1 MHFWLRKPQKMA
13 ERKSK
18 ADLEK
23 DKEYAK
29 LLFTKDRLTQK
40 EIAIKTGISERTI
53 GVWVKDG
60 GWEKLL
66 KNFLLTREEQ
76 MSNLLDELAE
86 INAYVKTL
94 PEGKRFADSKLG
106 DVRRKLVKDIKEL
119 ETKAALPE
127 IIAALKILLEF
138 VRKMDLKDAQLLS
151 KYCDALIK
159 SLLR

>member
-1 MHFWLRKPQKMA
+1 MVIKSPEMA

-23 DKEYAK
+23 LKEYAK
-29 LLFTKDRLTQK
+29 LLYTRDRLTQK
-40 EIAIKTGISERTI
+40 EIAEKTDISEKTI
-53 GVWVKDG
+53 GKWVSEG
-60 GWEKLL
+60 GWDKLL

-76 MSNLLDELAE
+76 MGMMLDELNE
-86 INAYVKTL
+86 INAYIKGL
-94 PEGKRFADSKLG
+94 PQGKRFADAKLG

-127 IIAALKILLEF
+127 IIAALKILLDF
-138 VRKMDLKDAQLLS
+138 IRKVNLQDAQLLS
-151 KYCDALIK
+151 KYCDAVIK